1 MMKKIKTIEVGA
13 SIFEE
18 NDRIAKENQRIF
30 RENGIF
36 AVNIMGSPGSGK
48 TSLLEKTI
56 SQLKGQFSSGVI
68 EGDVKGSLDAER
80 LAALDIPV
88 VQINTGGAC
97 HLDAFMVQKG
107 IKELPLKDI
116 DVLFVENVGNLVC
129 PAEFEIGTVLNVVI
143 SSVPEGEDKPMKYP
157 LMFQRAN
164 ICILNKID
172 LLSYT
177 DFNLEQFTKY
187 LKDTSSAQ
195 IIPLS
200 VKTGDGLNIWA
211 EKLSSLAFNWL
222 SEKIEPL
229 SIGWK
234 GRIVIVGM
242 GDRMKGDDGAG
253 SLIAEKLTRT
263 IKRKDIRIIDAG
275 NAIENYIGLIEKFH
289 PDTVVVID
297 AVDFGGSPGEIKI
310 MDPDELAEFTTS
322 THTFSLPLLISH
334 IKTETGTRCKVIGI
348 QPKKIGLS
356 ENVSQDVQKAIKKL
370 IEDISFELCR

>member
-56 SQLKGQFSSGVI
+56 SELKGQFSFGVI
-68 EGDVKGSLDAER
+68 EGDVKGNLDAKR

-88 VQINTGGAC
+88 LQINTGGAC
-97 HLDAFMVQKG
+97 HLDALMVQKG

-116 DVLFVENVGNLVC
+116 EVLFVENVGNLVC
-129 PAEFEIGTVLNVVI
+129 PAEFDIGTVLNVVI
-143 SSVPEGEDKPMKYP
+143 SSVPEGEDKPLKYP

-200 VKTGDGLNIWA
+200 VKTGYGLNIWR
-211 EKLSSLAFNWL
+211 EKLSSLTFNWL

-229 SIGWK
+229 SIDWK

-253 SLIAEKLTRT
+253 SIVAEKLTRT

-297 AVDFGGSPGEIKI
+297 AVDFGGSPGEIKT
-310 MDPDELAEFTTS
+310 MDPDELQEITTS
-322 THTFSLPLLISH
+322 THTFSLPLLINH
-334 IKTETGTRCKVIGI
+334 IKITTGARCNLVGI
-348 QPKKIGLS
+348 QPKKIDVS
-356 ENVSQDVQKAIKKL
+356 ENISTEIQKSIKKL
-370 IEDISFELCR
+370 IEDLSFELCR

>member
-36 AVNIMGSPGSGK
+36 TVNIMGSPGSGK

-56 SQLKGQFSSGVI
+56 SELKGQFSFGVI
-68 EGDVKGSLDAER
+68 EGDVKGNLDAKR

-88 VQINTGGAC
+88 LQINTGGAC
-97 HLDAFMVQKG
+97 HLDALMVQKG

-116 DVLFVENVGNLVC
+116 EVLFVENVGNLVC
-129 PAEFEIGTVLNVVI
+129 PAEFDIGTVLNVVI
-143 SSVPEGEDKPMKYP
+143 SSVPEGEDKPLKYP

-200 VKTGDGLNIWA
+200 VKTGYGLNIWR
-211 EKLSSLAFNWL
+211 EKLSSLTFNWL

-229 SIGWK
+229 SIDWK

-253 SLIAEKLTRT
+253 SIVAEKLTRT

-297 AVDFGGSPGEIKI
+297 AVDFGGSPGEIKT
-310 MDPDELAEFTTS
+310 MDPDELQEITTS
-322 THTFSLPLLISH
+322 THTFSLPLLINH
-334 IKTETGTRCKVIGI
+334 IKITTGARCNLVGI
-348 QPKKIGLS
+348 QPKKIDVS
-356 ENVSQDVQKAIKKL
+356 ENISTEIQKSIKKL
-370 IEDISFELCR
+370 IEDLSFELCR